1 MKALE
6 EKILSDGEVLPGGV
20 LKVGSF
26 LNQQIDIKFLM
37 AMGKDIANAFSGLGV
52 TKVLTVEASGIAFAV
67 AAANFLGVPLAFA
80 KNNKTSNVSS
90 EVYSAFVDSYTHG
103 KTYEIMIPKE
113 YITSK
118 DRVLIVDD
126 FLACGNAMK
135 GLCKIISDAGAEVV
149 GVSAAIEKG
158 FQGGGDE
165 LRRMGIKVYSLAIID
180 SMENGKI
187 VFRKN

>member
-1 MKALE
+1 
-6 EKILSDGEVLPGGV
+6 
-20 LKVGSF
+20 
-26 LNQQIDIKFLM
+26 
-37 AMGKDIANAFSGLGV
+37 
-52 TKVLTVEASGIAFAV
+52 
-67 AAANFLGVPLAFA
+67 
-80 KNNKTSNVSS
+80 
-90 EVYSAFVDSYTHG
+90 
-103 KTYEIMIPKE
+103 MIPKE

-165 LRRMGIKVYSLAIID
+165 LRSMGIKVYSLAIID

>member
-67 AAANFLGVPLAFA
+67 AAANYLGVPLAFA
-80 KNNKTSNVSS
+80 KKNKTSNVSS